1 MRARNRVLATVAV
14 TATGLAA
21 LTTMTATRPSA
32 DNPPTGWRFES
43 SLGAQVAVPAYWEV
57 NDSGCGMTARPSV
70 VRGKGLQTLCY
81 TREPATKE
89 LAIIREAPE
98 QSSPKQ
104 GSPTTIDG
112 VPAQRDE
119 MRLADGRY
127 AGWISVPSRHVTLDV
142 RTRNPQTTD
151 WILHSFRLV
160 DVDHL
165 GCPTRPPNTTGPP
178 PRAGFVPADPARIS
192 VCYYAGTDRLQA
204 SAEITGDEAHRL
216 VGMINAAPPGRNP
229 DRPARSCD
237 ARTDRPDPDAMLR
250 VTTTTVRIRFSSC
263 TRRGLDN
270 GAATAQVTNDLV
282 RTMMAPV
289 HAGYSL
295 SGDLPG

>member
-1 MRARNRVLATVAV
+1 
-14 TATGLAA
+14 
-21 LTTMTATRPSA
+21 
-32 DNPPTGWRFES
+32 
-43 SLGAQVAVPAYWEV
+43 
-57 NDSGCGMTARPSV
+57 
-70 VRGKGLQTLCY
+70 LQTLCY

-89 LAIIREAPE
+89 LAIIEDT
-98 QSSPKQ
+98 PKP
-104 GSPTTIDG
+104 GTPTTIDG
-112 VPAQRDE
+112 VPAQRGE
-119 MRLADGRY
+119 LRLEAGRY

-142 RTRNPQTTD
+142 RTRSPQTTD

-165 GCPTRPPNTTGPP
+165 GCSTRPPTAAGPP
-178 PRAGFVPADPARIS
+178 PRAGFVPPDPATIS

-204 SAEITGDEAHRL
+204 SAEITGDEADRL
-216 VGMINAAPPGRNP
+216 AGMINAAPPGRNP

-237 ARTDRPDPDAMLR
+237 ARADRPNPDATLR
-250 VTTTTVRIRFSSC
+250 MNTLRIDATTRTAASPGTDETTVRIRFSSC

-270 GAATAQVTNDLV
+270 GATTAQVTNDLV

-295 SGDLPG
+295 SGDLPD